1 MFQYYVKEFTVVDY
15 EGESAYYLIS
25 IEAAV
30 EYIMKIR
37 IGNKIRAEAFLVF
50 GLELKNDSKTT
61 AASEYEGK
69 CIEKLCDNNY
79 TNTKNEEEEA
89 SGDFIALPNASYII
103 NSKLQLELSD
113 TMSVLSDVDS
123 ISQYSSLRNERLK
136 VVDKADEETIVQLGV
151 CICKLYSTQLLTKLI
166 RKMIKCLPTVSTG
179 LWLRDQ
185 QVMEDTISGL
195 EREGWMV

>member
-37 IGNKIRAEAFLVF
+37 IGDKIRAEAYLVF
-50 GLELKNDSKTT
+50 GLELKKDSRTT
-61 AASEYEGK
+61 VATEYEGK
-69 CIEKLCDNNY
+69 CIEKRCDNNCP
-79 TNTKNEEEEA
+79 TTKNEEEET

-113 TMSVLSDVDS
+113 TMSVLSDIDS

-136 VVDKADEETIVQLGV
+136 VVDKADEETIVQLGGP
-151 CICKLYSTQLLTKLI
+151 ICNYIRLNYLLNKI
-166 RKMIKCLPTVSTG
+166 
-179 LWLRDQ
+179 
-185 QVMEDTISGL
+185 
-195 EREGWMV
+195 